1 MGGNA
6 MQPSRP
12 QDRPGPYAIVREVIT
27 AIDSLGGTP
36 GLEDL
41 AAETGIAAPELRRVL
56 EGWSGLPAPE
66 CAGLLARTH
75 SARLLAG
82 RQAALLPAG
91 RPAAAPA
98 TATATAPPTATGTA
112 GEIAAPDR
120 RTRGAGLAIRWA
132 VAESPFGPAL
142 VMATG
147 RGICAIG
154 FTDETGEEAALADL
168 RARWPA
174 AEYRHD
180 EAGIAPLAGAA
191 FRPGGPLPP
200 LHLIGAPFQLRV
212 WEVLLRIPAGEVT
225 TYSAIAR
232 AIGHPRASRA
242 VGTAVGRNP
251 VSLLVPCHRVLRR
264 DGATGGYHWGPVRK
278 RAMLAWEAAHR
289 AVPMAA

>member
-1 MGGNA
+1 

-12 QDRPGPYAIVREVIT
+12 QDRPGPYAIVRQVIAAT
-27 AIDSLGGTP
+27 DSLGGTP

-41 AAETGIAAPELRRVL
+41 AAETGIAATELRKAL
-56 EGWSGLPAPE
+56 EGWSGLPAQE
-66 CAGLLARTH
+66 CAGLLARAH
-75 SARLLAG
+75 SAQLLAG

-91 RPAAAPA
+91 GPAAAA
-98 TATATAPPTATGTA
+98 AGAAPGVA

-120 RTRGAGLAIRWA
+120 RNRGAGLAIRWA

-142 VMATG
+142 VMATE

-154 FTDETGEEAALADL
+154 FTDETGEDAALADL

-174 AEYRHD
+174 AEYRRD
-180 EAGIAPLAGAA
+180 EGAIVPLAAAA
-191 FRPGGPLPP
+191 FRPGGPRPP

-232 AIGHPRASRA
+232 AIGHPQASRA

-264 DGATGGYHWGPVRK
+264 DGAPGGYHWGLVRK
-278 RAMLAWEAAHR
+278 RAMLAWEAAR
-289 AVPMAA
+289 RPVPMAA